1 MHPKALSVL
10 TIALLAVPP
19 LLAHSASGTMIG
31 VVCFSQTGEPCSA
44 QAPIFT
50 GMVGSIFRVSVFV
63 SGTGSFSQFQVLVK
77 TNPSVLNPLDA
88 DAIGS
93 VLVSTEGVPVGGWQ
107 CINGGGAY
115 CGPQDG
121 PGVVNFFGFGRY
133 ATTAPTLG
141 VLFSIDYTS
150 PGPQTD
156 HRSPL
161 PQVARTQAFLTEH
174 ALHLPAHW
182 RFRPPASPTSH
193 QPAET
198 SRSLRAP
205 VQRQLLAA

>member
-31 VVCFSQTGEPCSA
+31 VVYFSQTEEPCSA

-50 GMVGSIFRVSVFV
+50 GTVGSILRVSVFV
-63 SGTGSFSQFQVLVK
+63 SGAGSFSQFQVLVK
-77 TNPSVLNPLDA
+77 TNPSVLNPLNA

-141 VLFSIDYTS
+141 ILFSIDYNITGTANRNIITV
-150 PGPQTD
+150 PCMVKNW
-156 HRSPL
+156 L
-161 PQVARTQAFLTEH
+161 
-174 ALHLPAHW
+174 
-182 RFRPPASPTSH
+182 
-193 QPAET
+193 
-198 SRSLRAP
+198 
-205 VQRQLLAA
+205 